1 MFFLIYY
8 VLIKSLALYYV
19 IFKQLY
25 LCSNKY
31 CINQH
36 IFNKNTFF
44 YNFLR
49 LENIYK
55 LDLEFNNTLSCL
67 TVTSLTRE
75 ECMFIVKRS
84 NSRAK
89 KLLVGIA
96 TERNVKIY
104 IDFYK

>member
-1 MFFLIYY
+1 MLVSYR
-8 VLIKSLALYYV
+8 YV

-25 LCSNKY
+25 LYCNKN

-55 LDLEFNNTLSCL
+55 HDLEFNNTLSCL
-67 TVTSLTRE
+67 AVASLHGENVHSE
-75 ECMFIVKRS
+75 EIKQQS
-84 NSRAK
+84 K
-89 KLLVGIA
+89 KLQVVIA

>member
-1 MFFLIYY
+1 
-8 VLIKSLALYYV
+8 VLVCYHYV

-25 LCSNKY
+25 LYSDKY

-36 IFNKNTFF
+36 IFNKNKIF

-49 LENIYK
+49 LEYIYK

-67 TVTSLTRE
+67 AVASLHGENVYSE
-75 ECMFIVKRS
+75 EIKQQCKK
-84 NSRAK
+84 K
-89 KLLVGIA
+89 KLQVIIA
-96 TERNVKIY
+96 AERNVEIY